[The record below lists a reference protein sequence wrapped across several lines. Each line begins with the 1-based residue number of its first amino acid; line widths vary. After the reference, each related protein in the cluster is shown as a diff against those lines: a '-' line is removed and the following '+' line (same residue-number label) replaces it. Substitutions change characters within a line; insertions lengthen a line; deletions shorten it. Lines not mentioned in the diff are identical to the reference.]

1 MSKTVMR
8 GFKPE
13 VLPVYTELANEFAC
27 STNGSL
33 PVPASTQPNQFH
45 VHSATSH
52 GAMSNVRKDLIHGFS
67 QRTIF
72 DSFDENG
79 LAFGIYYQNI
89 PVTLFF
95 KSLWNLVAH
104 LNFLLRC
111 YSGHV

>member
-1 MSKTVMR
+1 MVEGMSKTVMR

-13 VLPVYTELANEFAC
+13 VLPVYTELANEFCVFDKWFA
-27 STNGSL
+27 S
-33 PVPASTQPNQFH
+33 VPASTQPNQFH

-79 LAFGIYYQNI
+79 VSAQTCVKMGFHGGMKKQ
-89 PVTLFF
+89 
-95 KSLWNLVAH
+95 
-104 LNFLLRC
+104 
-111 YSGHV
+111 